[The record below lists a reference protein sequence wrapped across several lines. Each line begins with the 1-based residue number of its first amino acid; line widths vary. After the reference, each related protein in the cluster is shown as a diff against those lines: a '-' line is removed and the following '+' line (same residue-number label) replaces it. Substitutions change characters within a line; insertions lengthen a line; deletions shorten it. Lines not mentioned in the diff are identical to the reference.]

1 MRRAKPSSERL
12 STVAKTTSRPACSM
26 GTTKARAFL
35 AEAMTRARGFSAVRA
50 ASTAK
55 SSPMVDRTCSE
66 TSATFSS
73 RSRWVAPGR
82 APTRAAAVSGK
93 VPAASTMASRA

>member
-1 MRRAKPSSERL
+1 
-12 STVAKTTSRPACSM
+12 M

-35 AEAMTRARGFSAVRA
+35 AEAMTRARGLARRFAPH
-50 ASTAK
+50 STAK

-73 RSRWVAPGR
+73 GSRWAAPAR
-82 APTRAAAVSGK
+82 APTRAAAVSGR

>member
-1 MRRAKPSSERL
+1 
-12 STVAKTTSRPACSM
+12 M

-35 AEAMTRARGFSAVRA
+35 AEAMTRARGLAPA
-50 ASTAK
+50 AALTAK

-73 RSRWVAPGR
+73 GSRWVAPAR
-82 APTRAAAVSGK
+82 APTKAAAVSGR